1 MQLSAA
7 DKNAIVS
14 RIRLEPAGKSK
25 GGFNEEELAIRVP
38 NASGEGGKGGGGG
51 E

>member
-1 MQLSAA
+1 MQLATA

-14 RIRLEPAGKSK
+14 RIRFEPAGKSK
-25 GGFNEEELAIRVP
+25 GGFDEEELAVGVP
-38 NASGEGGKGGGGG
+38 DASGEGGNGGGGG